1 MACLLK
7 SQVGQILLHFDGF
20 CTGQKFLSPPTNCL
34 IRYPIRTINSHN
46 LLKICANFSISS
58 NSFNISIRFPNH
70 FYSIKMT
77 MWNWMFVFIPFERYW
92 VKFFK
97 SIIFHEIMQNLIA
110 LCYNKRAISNS
121 PRYLSTQSAFS
132 NAFLNTIRII
142 YCTYFGVYLCLCIIC
157 ISK

>member
-58 NSFNISIRFPNH
+58 NSFNILIRFPNH

-77 MWNWMFVFIPFERYW
+77 FSLKLCGTECLCLYHLK

-132 NAFLNTIRII
+132 NAFLNTI
-142 YCTYFGVYLCLCIIC
+142 
-157 ISK
+157 